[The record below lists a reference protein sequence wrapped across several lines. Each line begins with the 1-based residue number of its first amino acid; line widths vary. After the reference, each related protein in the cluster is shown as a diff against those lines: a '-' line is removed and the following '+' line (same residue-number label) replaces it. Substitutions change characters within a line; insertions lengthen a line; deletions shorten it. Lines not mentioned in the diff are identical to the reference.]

1 MEKLKTYFENIGFG
15 GNDLDKI
22 LNGFYLKEFKKND
35 LFVEYGQSIK
45 HLGYVESGVFQYYIL
60 DNNEETTTYVA
71 TENTFIASL
80 LGFFNEVPAQENIRA
95 LIDGRVWLITKSSL
109 TRLTNEIP
117 KFKDF
122 YITILEW
129 HICAIDKSRNEL
141 IMLTAEQR
149 YNKMLRETPQLLEHV
164 PLQYIAAILGVT
176 PRHLSRIRKIFP

>member
-1 MEKLKTYFENIGFG
+1 MNNLKKYFENKEFAGE
-15 GNDLDKI
+15 DLDKI
-22 LNGFYLKEFKKND
+22 LNAFYLKEFRKSD
-35 LFVEYGQSIK
+35 LFAEFGQSSK
-45 HLGYVESGVFQYYIL
+45 QLGYIESGVFQYYIL

-95 LIDGRVWLITKSSL
+95 LMDGRVWLITKSSL
-109 TRLTNEIP
+109 TRLINEIP

-122 YITILEW
+122 YIAILEW

-149 YNKMLRETPQLLEHV
+149 YDKMLSETPHLLKHV

-176 PRHLSRIRKIFP
+176 PRHLSRIRKNFS